1 MKDTY
6 RIFVE
11 GIADK
16 RFIEQLLESVFS
28 QNIPS
33 DNIIKTDGYTNLTA
47 TKKEQTF
54 INEMLRTTDDGGI
67 NLVIFDA
74 DSNCERRRTELLDW
88 KRRSKVDFE
97 LFLLPDNANSGEL
110 EDLLMQTIN
119 PVNQPVMECWNK
131 YEESLKGISLPWKG
145 TLTLPAKKTRIY
157 AYLEALLGPSRSEKE
172 MIKEAKRDYK
182 NENHWNLKA
191 QALSNLID
199 FLKKN
204 LSSINQ
210 DIQV

>member
-47 TKKEQTF
+47 TNKEQTF

-74 DSNCERRRTELLDW
+74 DSDCERRRTELLDW

-131 YEESLKGISLPWKG
+131 YEDSLKNVSLPWRG
-145 TLTLPAKKTRIY
+145 EMPLTLPAKKTRIY
-157 AYLEALLGPSRSEKE
+157 AYLEALLGASNSEKE
-172 MIKEAKRDYK
+172 KIKEKNRDYK
-182 NENHWNLKA
+182 NKDHWDLQA
-191 QALSNLID
+191 QALSGLTA
-199 FLKKN
+199 FLKEH
-204 LSSINQ
+204 LS
-210 DIQV
+210 

>member
-1 MKDTY
+1 M
-6 RIFVE
+6 E

-47 TKKEQTF
+47 TNKEQTF

-119 PVNQPVMECWNK
+119 PVNQPAMERHFDASCQ
-131 YEESLKGISLPWKG
+131 E
-145 TLTLPAKKTRIY
+145 
-157 AYLEALLGPSRSEKE
+157 
-172 MIKEAKRDYK
+172 D
-182 NENHWNLKA
+182 
-191 QALSNLID
+191 SNLCLSGSTVGSIQIGERND
-199 FLKKN
+199 KRGKKR
-204 LSSINQ
+204 LQERKSLEFKSSSI
-210 DIQV
+210 I